1 MDIPEIISII
11 SLLGIGGIVGGYIQ
25 YLLNKKSQI
34 ELEIRQL
41 NESKY
46 RTILVWMRCVLNP
59 EKATLFSFDGMK
71 FPGNRTKEEI
81 QELAA
86 EKLIEFYYNTFLYGS
101 DDVLV
106 SIKNFI
112 QNPDERKFTETAV
125 AMRKELW
132 KISKNRDIE
141 SYALKKIDT

>member
-1 MDIPEIISII
+1 
-11 SLLGIGGIVGGYIQ
+11 
-25 YLLNKKSQI
+25 
-34 ELEIRQL
+34 
-41 NESKY
+41 
-46 RTILVWMRCVLNP
+46 
-59 EKATLFSFDGMK
+59 MK
-71 FPGNRTKEEI
+71 FPGNKTKEEI
-81 QELAA
+81 QELAT
-86 EKLIEFYYNTFLYGS
+86 EKLIEFYYNSFLYGS